1 MEEKKNYF
9 AKMKSSGG
17 ETIGL
22 FFFVNTKVD
31 ICLLKSHSTKA
42 YLHLQYVGIVVE
54 LMSI

>member
-1 MEEKKNYF
+1 
-9 AKMKSSGG
+9 MKSSGG

-22 FFFVNTKVD
+22 FFVNTKVD